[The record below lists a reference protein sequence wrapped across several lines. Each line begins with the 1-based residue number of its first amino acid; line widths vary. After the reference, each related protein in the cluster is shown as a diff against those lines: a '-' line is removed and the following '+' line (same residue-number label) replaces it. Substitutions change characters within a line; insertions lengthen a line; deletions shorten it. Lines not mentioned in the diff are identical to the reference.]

1 MGKKNVGSPVEEAVE
16 AIPPEPSSNGQA
28 PPPEPDPEPRRP
40 AQEFRLGSTV
50 AVIWENETQLGK
62 RYSVQFFRLFK
73 NDQGQWKGNDTQF
86 GYFAVNPID
95 RNGVVISSSTGQVF
109 RTQDAGQ
116 NSLWVTSNSSPYFSK
131 R

>member
-73 NDQGQWKGNDTQF
+73 NDQGQWNRTNSFNRDQLP
-86 GYFAVNPID
+86 AV
-95 RNGVVISSSTGQVF
+95 GKL
-109 RTQDAGQ
+109 AEMAW
-116 NSLWVTSNSSPYFSK
+116 LWVFGTQQSEDLNF
-131 R
+131 